1 MIVKELIAQL
11 QELPEELDVID
22 TNYLLIDGAKIT
34 EYTYGDSASPNART
48 EKAVVIYWAEVIWI
62 FYIQDFIDDYN
73 KDKNFKEC
81 RAEEVI
87 SEFISSAFRAI
98 DDDLA
103 QLQNDVDSG
112 RCSNQ
117 DIFDQI
123 QEIRKR
129 L

>member
-1 MIVKELIAQL
+1 M
-11 QELPEELDVID
+11 
-22 TNYLLIDGAKIT
+22 
-34 EYTYGDSASPNART
+34 
-48 EKAVVIYWAEVIWI
+48 

-73 KDKNFKEC
+73 KDKTFKES

-103 QLQNDVDSG
+103 QLQSDVDSG

-117 DIFDQI
+117 DVFDQI
-123 QEIRKR
+123 QEIRDR